1 MKQDKAKIYAKALSE
16 VLLKKG
22 IDEKKIIDNFL
33 KILLKTGQ
41 EKKAKEILN
50 LAEDLLLAKQGKRK
64 IIFET
69 ARKIA
74 AEQKKLLN
82 DTVKDGDVVKEKINP
97 EIIAGIKIII
107 NGSRQFDASMQSKL
121 HNIFNLCHKKL

>member
-121 HNIFNLCHKKL
+121 HNIF